1 VGLELAFAAAPASM
15 KSLITAFWLAMVSL
29 GNLLNTRITPL
40 YKERFSPGD
49 DRRGSDFCAVGAA
62 IQSVGGQVAATRL
75 TRLDEYK
82 LTPPTQSAGV

>member
-49 DRRGSDFCAVGAA
+49 FFAISAVMMIA
-62 IQSVGGQVAATRL
+62 VAATFALLAR
-75 TRLDEYK
+75 RFNR
-82 LTPPTQSAGV
+82 SAGKLQQHA